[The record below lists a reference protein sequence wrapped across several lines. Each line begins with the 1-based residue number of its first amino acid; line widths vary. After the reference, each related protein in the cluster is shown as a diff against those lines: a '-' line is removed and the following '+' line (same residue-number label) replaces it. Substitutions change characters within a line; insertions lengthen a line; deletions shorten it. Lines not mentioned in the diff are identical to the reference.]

1 MNSIKTIPGYNCE
14 FHLKKGG
21 LLTVFALPEFTVID
35 QIKTYRM
42 AKMHARWKKIKQ
54 PVKHCII
61 PTLTDAI

>member
-42 AKMHARWKKIKQ
+42 AKMHA
-54 PVKHCII
+54 
-61 PTLTDAI
+61 